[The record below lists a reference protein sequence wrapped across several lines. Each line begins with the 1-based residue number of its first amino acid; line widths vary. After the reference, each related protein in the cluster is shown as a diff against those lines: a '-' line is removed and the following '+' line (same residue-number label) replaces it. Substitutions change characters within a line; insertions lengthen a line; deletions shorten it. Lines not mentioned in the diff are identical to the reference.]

1 MAKDYG
7 NIVFY
12 RTKNGKL
19 RWFDPTKIPGGHPR
33 EKKVAKAVEHGKAF
47 RSDTSRNLK
56 ELRKEEARDKVKETK
71 QKSRWAQKDYEDA
84 AEYEVPR
91 AVKWG
96 QGRYGR
102 TPEEEKAEAKKLG
115 TKANQASNAARQAL
129 NDARRE
135 DPEAFGKNRRDQQNI
150 NRAKKKIEQN
160 KAYEAKHPR
169 SAIEAASWI
178 KNDGKD
184 LQEKMKAKGIEDVK
198 HEGNYRFSGRDK
210 DGNRV
215 IINTEPNQNDR
226 MMGDMIRV
234 TSIQTEK
241 PAAPKEVKRTEMTP
255 EREERAARALAKKQL
270 NKEAIAQT
278 EAYDREDAAAKRTRN
293 ANYKLMNEEG
303 NWDRTGGNNR
313 EDIIAARRELKKAG
327 NAWRAASN
335 DSERADLEA
344 KRAANTLNQ
353 NKITD
358 RDQLNIGRAKKR
370 AEERKHIADIKKA
383 VEKSPYANPNFD
395 YDKYG
400 KYFDVLDDGTVGIK
414 DRNKMSELTNKLYG
428 QNLNKRSAEVQ
439 NAPMEDPK
447 DVKRFKNS
455 TAEEFRQQLSEA
467 KTGIA
472 AEPEKKQQPIRYVI
486 KDRHGNQLSSPNE
499 NDGELWDRVADRDPD
514 GRRGLH
520 VVAHVEEKSQEKAK
534 PAAKATTAEEKGI
547 ATSVDPK
554 WSEYDRT
561 VGKQHLMNYGRI
573 YLDEYG
579 VPVDDEYVTEDRHRA
594 YQRTRKRKKAWKD

>member
-255 EREERAARALAKKQL
+255 EREERAARALSKKQF
-270 NKEAIAQT
+270 NKEAIAQV
-278 EAYDREDAAAKRTRN
+278 EAYDREDAAAKRTQY

-358 RDQLNIGRAKKR
+358 RDQRNIERAKKR
-370 AEERKHIADIKKA
+370 AEERQHIKDVKEKA
-383 VEKSPYANPNFD
+383 ENPNFNAEKYAKY
-395 YDKYG
+395 YDKNG
-400 KYFDVLDDGTVGIK
+400 KVIPEKFEELQD
-414 DRNKMSELTNKLYG
+414 KMRGE
-428 QNLNKRSAEVQ
+428 QLNARSALVQ
-439 NAPMEDPK
+439 NAAMEDFQNRAK
-447 DVKRFKNS
+447 
-455 TAEEFRQQLSEA
+455 A
-467 KTGIA
+467 KTAAA

>member
-33 EKKVAKAVEHGKAF
+33 EKKVEKAVEHGNAF

-135 DPEAFGKNRRDQQNI
+135 DPETFGKNRRDQQNI

-160 KAYEAKHPR
+160 EAYAEKQQR
-169 SAIEAASWI
+169 RAIEAA
-178 KNDGKD
+178 K
-184 LQEKMKAKGIEDVK
+184 
-198 HEGNYRFSGRDK
+198 F
-210 DGNRV
+210 
-215 IINTEPNQNDR
+215 NQQ
-226 MMGDMIRV
+226 
-234 TSIQTEK
+234 S
-241 PAAPKEVKRTEMTP
+241 AAPVQPAQKEVRRTQMTP
-255 EREERAARALAKKQL
+255 EREERAARALAKKQFT
-270 NKEAIAQT
+270 KEAIAQV
-278 EAYDREDAAAKRTRN
+278 EAYDREDAAAERTRN

-313 EDIIAARRELKKAG
+313 EDIIAARKELKKAG

-472 AEPEKKQQPIRYVI
+472 AEPEKKQQPVRYVI

-561 VGKQHLMNYGRI
+561 VGKQHLANYGRI
-573 YLDEYG
+573 YLDDYG
-579 VPVDDEYVTEDRHRA
+579 VPVDNEYEAEERHRA

>member
-33 EKKVAKAVEHGKAF
+33 EKKVAKAVENKKAF
-47 RSDTSRNLK
+47 RSDESRNLN
-56 ELRKEEARDKVKETK
+56 ELKKSQSTRNLRNAKDNVRTARNK
-71 QKSRWAQKDYEDA
+71 YEDA
-84 AEYEVPR
+84 QYETQS
-91 AVKWG
+91 AFKWG
-96 QGRYGR
+96 TGRYGR
-102 TPEEEKAEAKKLG
+102 TPQEEKAEMKKAG
-115 TKANQASNAARQAL
+115 TAVNQAENAERRAL
-129 NDARRE
+129 NEARRA
-135 DPEAFGKNRRDQQNI
+135 DPETFGKNRRDQQNI

-255 EREERAARALAKKQL
+255 EREIKAKAALKREKRFRQASENEDMLSANRNAVSASVRLQRKADDL
-270 NKEAIAQT
+270 SAREGDPEAIKGL
-278 EAYDREDAAAKRTRN
+278 RRL
-293 ANYKLMNEEG
+293 ANRRDNE
-303 NWDRTGGNNR
+303 
-313 EDIIAARRELKKAG
+313 ARR
-327 NAWRAASN
+327 
-335 DSERADLEA
+335 
-344 KRAANTLNQ
+344 TLNELRR
-353 NKITD
+353 NSDPISYGENE
-358 RDQLNIGRAKKR
+358 RDQLNIERARKK
-370 AEERKHIADIKKA
+370 AEERQHVKDVRDALKGSPNANSDFNPDAFAKYYDVKDGK
-383 VEKSPYANPNFD
+383 VELKPGMINEVMDKSR
-395 YDKYG
+395 G
-400 KYFDVLDDGTVGIK
+400 
-414 DRNKMSELTNKLYG
+414 RKL
-428 QNLNKRSAEVQ
+428 NARSAFVQ
-439 NAPMEDPK
+439 NAAMG
-447 DVKRFKNS
+447 
-455 TAEEFRQQLSEA
+455 EFQNRAKA
-467 KTGIA
+467 KTA
-472 AEPEKKQQPIRYVI
+472 AATEPEKKQQPIRYVI

-520 VVAHVEEKSQEKAK
+520 VVAHVEEKSQEKA
-534 PAAKATTAEEKGI
+534 AESTETNKSGKKV
-547 ATSVDPK
+547 ALTVNPE

>member
-33 EKKVAKAVEHGKAF
+33 EKKVEKAVEHGNAF

-255 EREERAARALAKKQL
+255 EREERAARALAKKQF

-358 RDQLNIGRAKKR
+358 RDQRNIERARKK
-370 AEERKHIADIKKA
+370 AEERQHVADIKKA
-383 VEKSPYANPNFD
+383 AATSGAKSDFDADRYA
-395 YDKYG
+395 KYYEVTEDG
-400 KYFDVLDDGTVGIK
+400 KLGIK
-414 DRNKMSELTNKLYG
+414 DAA
-428 QNLNKRSAEVQ
+428 NLNKVMDIAKGRQLNARSAMIQ

-447 DVKRFKNS
+447 DTNRFKNQ
-455 TAEEFRQQLSEA
+455 TKPFFKEQQSNLGDPA
-467 KTGIA
+467 KSGKKA
-472 AEPEKKQQPIRYVI
+472 AIEV
-486 KDRHGNQLSSPNE
+486 N
-499 NDGELWDRVADRDPD
+499 
-514 GRRGLH
+514 
-520 VVAHVEEKSQEKAK
+520 
-534 PAAKATTAEEKGI
+534 
-547 ATSVDPK
+547 PK
-554 WSEYDRT
+554 WNEYDRT
-561 VGKQHLMNYGRI
+561 VGKQHLANYGRI
-573 YLDEYG
+573 YLDDYG
-579 VPVDDEYVTEDRHRA
+579 VPVDNEYEAEERHRA